1 MKRQFRRKMILWKFA
16 GLQAERGTFSGN
28 GCLWIVFRIMMKP
41 NCRVNQG
48 RPIMKKLAVK
58 SKFQFGAACI
68 LLLYCIT
75 AAVMAYRFLED
86 MVTREIYK
94 ETEIYVSAAD
104 ATRTYVKDVLRPH
117 VTALMPTDGF
127 IPQAMSTSY
136 VGREV
141 MSRIRERFPEFEY
154 RRAASN
160 PMNPLNQ
167 ADKFENQMLRWFNE
181 NPDRKEWQGMIDRS
195 GEHYYARMRAIYAE
209 NECLQCHGQ
218 PADAPADMKAIYGV
232 DGGYGYRVGE
242 VVAADT
248 IYIPVGFSFVRIKE
262 AAWLTFLVAI
272 VSLFFLWGLFY
283 LLFNRTVVLELKGLL
298 STFRSIAG
306 PEGREEIPLPMT
318 SGDEVE
324 QLKSA
329 FEIAAQELQQ
339 AHNDLKAS
347 ETKYR
352 LMFET
357 SQDAIIIV
365 DEHEAVKDINSA
377 GIALFGFVDRAEALS
392 METFYQIF
400 FDTRDA
406 IDFTRT
412 LKEKGFV
419 KDLEVEMVDRMG
431 SILTIMVSAT
441 ARRSAEGDFAGITA
455 MFRDVTEMR
464 RMDKHLAQ
472 TEKLASVGQLASGVA
487 HEINNPLGVI
497 QCYANLIAKSQPE
510 DSQVL
515 EDVKIIRKHTDQ
527 CRSVVEALLNFSRAA
542 EPLKKKTDINFIT
555 EEVVAVLGL
564 QLQKDKF
571 SIQRDFNPNLPRITV
586 DGNKIKQVVM
596 NLLINASQAMPAG
609 GRITVKTALVNGG
622 KYVSLAISDTGTGI
636 SKEIIPQ
643 IFNPFF
649 TTKGPEKGTGLGL
662 SVSYGIVQ
670 QHGGQISVE
679 SIPDS
684 GTTFTILL
692 PTDQI

>member
-1 MKRQFRRKMILWKFA
+1 
-16 GLQAERGTFSGN
+16 
-28 GCLWIVFRIMMKP
+28 
-41 NCRVNQG
+41 
-48 RPIMKKLAVK
+48 MKKLAVK
-58 SKFQFGAACI
+58 TKFQFGAGCI
-68 LLLYCIT
+68 LLLYCIA
-75 AAVMAYRFLED
+75 AAVVAYQFLED
-86 MVTREIYK
+86 MVTKEIYK
-94 ETEIYVSAAD
+94 ETEIFVSAAD

-117 VTALMPTDGF
+117 VTPLMPKDGF
-127 IPQAMSTSY
+127 MPQAMSTSY

-141 MSRIRERFPEFEY
+141 MARIRQRFPEFEY

-167 ADKFENQMLRWFNE
+167 ADKFENEMLGWFNE
-181 NPDRKEWQGMIDRS
+181 NTERKEWQGLISRS
-195 GEHYYARMRAIYAE
+195 GQEYYARMRAIIAE

-283 LLFNRTVVLELKGLL
+283 LLFNRTVVMELKGLL
-298 STFRSIAG
+298 SKFRSIAG
-306 PEGREEIPLPMT
+306 APEGDELALPQAG
-318 SGDEVE
+318 SDEVD
-324 QLKSA
+324 QLKDA

-365 DEHEAVKDINSA
+365 DEHETVKDINSA

-406 IDFTRT
+406 IDFIRT
-412 LKEKGFV
+412 LKKKGFV

-441 ARRSAEGDFAGITA
+441 ARRKADGGFAGITA
-455 MFRDVTEMR
+455 MLRDVTEMR

-497 QCYANLIAKSQPE
+497 QCYANLIAKSQLA
-510 DSQVL
+510 DAQVL

-527 CRSVVEALLNFSRAA
+527 CRSVVEALLNFSRAG
-542 EPLKKKTDINFIT
+542 EPHLTKTNINAMT

-571 SIQRDFNPNLPRITV
+571 TIQRDFDPDLPHITV
-586 DGNKIKQVVM
+586 DGNKIKQVLM
-596 NLLINASQAMPAG
+596 NLLINSSQAMPEG
-609 GRITVKTALVNGG
+609 GRITVETSLVNDGQ
-622 KYVSLAISDTGTGI
+622 YVSLAISDTGTGI
-636 SKEIIPQ
+636 PKEIIPK
-643 IFNPFF
+643 IFDPFF

-670 QHGGQISVE
+670 QHGGRISVE

-684 GTTFTILL
+684 GTTFKILF
-692 PTDQI
+692 PTDQH